1 MGGRR
6 VMPRPRGIHSS
17 GLSFAVGGKL
27 MKFALSAQ
35 ARGGGERER
44 ERKAVAGKHVL
55 SRVGEPLWSMCRHC
69 TTYVYICMEII
80 ATSAKYIPPNVPSR
94 YSIPGGK
101 RGGHLDL
108 PKHFKS
114 YRSGDRSY
122 NNQPFEDIFMDEYAI
137 WFRRNRFVRCFDGND
152 NYIIDDLSI
161 SFWKMKMK

>member
-114 YRSGDRSY
+114 YRSGDSLITNPSR
-122 NNQPFEDIFMDEYAI
+122 IFLWM
-137 WFRRNRFVRCFDGND
+137 NTRFDFGGIDSFVVGND

>member
-1 MGGRR
+1 MNSIAVMGGRR

-94 YSIPGGK
+94 YSIPGEG

-122 NNQPFEDIFMDEYAI
+122 NNQPFEDWGYFYGWI
-137 WFRRNRFVRCFDGND
+137 R
-152 NYIIDDLSI
+152 DLI
-161 SFWKMKMK
+161 SEESEEIRSLFGWKW